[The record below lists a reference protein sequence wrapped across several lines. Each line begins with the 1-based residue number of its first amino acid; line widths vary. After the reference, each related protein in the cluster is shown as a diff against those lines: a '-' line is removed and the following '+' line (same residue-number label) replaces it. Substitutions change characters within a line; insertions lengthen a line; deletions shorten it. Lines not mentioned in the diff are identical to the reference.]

1 MNHRPIAASLIALCA
16 ALCTAL
22 PAQAQFKSPEDAIK
36 YRQAALRVMSSHFG
50 RLAAMAQGKVA
61 YDPKIA
67 GENADLVV
75 MLAKLPFPAFAEGT
89 DMDAPSHAKPEI
101 WKEMPQFKEAAEKL
115 QAAAA
120 RLPAA
125 ARSGDLAQ
133 LKAAV
138 GATGQSCK
146 ACHDHFRSE

>member
-1 MNHRPIAASLIALCA
+1 MKHRLLVASLLSLCTLCA
-16 ALCTAL
+16 AV
-22 PAQAQFKSPEDAIK
+22 PAQAQFKTPEDAIK
-36 YRQAALRVMSSHFG
+36 YRQAALRVMSTHFG
-50 RLAAMAQGKVA
+50 RLAAMAQGKVP

-67 GENADLVV
+67 GENADVV
-75 MLAKLPFPAFAEGT
+75 VVLSKLPFPAFAEGT
-89 DMDAPSHAKPEI
+89 DMDAPSHAKPEV
-101 WKEMPQFKEAAEKL
+101 WKEMPRFNEAAEKM

-120 RLPAA
+120 KLPAA

>member
-1 MNHRPIAASLIALCA
+1 MKLAA
-16 ALCTAL
+16 ALLAL
-22 PAQAQFKSPEDAIK
+22 VLAGSAQAQFKSPEDAIK
-36 YRQAALRVMSSHFG
+36 YRQSALRVMSNHFG
-50 RLAAMAQGKVA
+50 RLAAMAQGKVP

-67 GENADLVV
+67 GENADVV
-75 MLAKLPFPAFAEGT
+75 VVLAKLPFTAFAEGT
-89 DMDAPSHAKPEI
+89 DMDAPSHAKPEV
-101 WKEMPQFKEAAEKL
+101 WKETPRFNEAAEKL
-115 QAAAA
+115 QAAVAK
-120 RLPAA
+120 LPAA